1 MKSFLYHRNNSILAF
16 IGNLISWIFIPLGW
30 VNWEM
35 AVATITGLIA
45 KENVV
50 STFGILFGFAE
61 VAEDGAEIWGTMAQA
76 FTSLSGF
83 SFLVFNLLCAPCF
96 AAIGAIKREMN
107 DKKWLAIAISYQCIF
122 AYIVSFMI
130 YQIGSLIVGSG
141 NIIGG
146 LLGIVVFAAMI
157 YLLICKPKSVN

>member
-1 MKSFLYHRNNSILAF
+1 
-16 IGNLISWIFIPLGW
+16 
-30 VNWEM
+30 M

-83 SFLVFNLLCAPCF
+83 SFLVFNL
-96 AAIGAIKREMN
+96 
-107 DKKWLAIAISYQCIF
+107 
-122 AYIVSFMI
+122 
-130 YQIGSLIVGSG
+130 IGSLIVGSG

-157 YLLICKPKSVN
+157 YLLIYKPKSVN